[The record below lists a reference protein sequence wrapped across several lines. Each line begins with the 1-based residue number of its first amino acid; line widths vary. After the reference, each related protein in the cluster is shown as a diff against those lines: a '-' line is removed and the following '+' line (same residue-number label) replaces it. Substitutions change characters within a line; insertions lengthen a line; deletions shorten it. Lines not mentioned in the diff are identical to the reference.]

1 MSDATT
7 SDSTRAPYDLWYW
20 PGIQGRG
27 EFVRLFLAA
36 ADLRWR
42 DRARNADAQALVED
56 MEARANRGF
65 APYAPPYLVERE
77 SDFAIAQV
85 AHIVSW
91 LNEKHG
97 RGSGDT
103 ATDLH
108 LIQLQLTI
116 TDIVAEVHD
125 VHHPV
130 AGSLYYDDQK
140 DAAATAAE
148 KFREERIPKY
158 FDHFEQALGVREG
171 PFMAGESWSHVD
183 TSLFQLVE
191 GLRYAFPKRMEALE
205 ADYPRLIA
213 CRDAVAGIEG
223 VARYL
228 DSERRIAFNEDGIFR
243 HYPELDAT

>member
-1 MSDATT
+1 MSGSDAHP
-7 SDSTRAPYDLWYW
+7 PYDLWYW
-20 PGIQGRG
+20 PSIQGRG

-36 ADLRWR
+36 AGIGWR
-42 DRARNADAQALVED
+42 DRAREGDAQALVED
-56 MEARANRGF
+56 MEERAKNGF

-77 SDFAIAQV
+77 TDFAIAQV
-85 AHIVSW
+85 AHIVTW
-91 LNEKHG
+91 LTEKHG
-97 RGSGDT
+97 RATGDG
-103 ATDLH
+103 ATDLY

-125 VHHPV
+125 VHHPI

-140 DAAATAAE
+140 DAAETAAE

-158 FDHFEQALGVREG
+158 LDHFEQALGVKDD

-191 GLRYAFPKRMEALE
+191 GLRYAFPERMKSVES
-205 ADYPRLIA
+205 DYPRLIA

-223 VARYL
+223 VARYQ

-243 HYPELDAT
+243 HYPELDAA